1 MRTPKTKMPL
11 TRIPADA
18 MKCIRSW
25 PRLGVFTL
33 SPRSRAMIS
42 GRVER
47 HDRTATSSA
56 ATAAASS
63 AALIMIAT
71 APTPGIAGKDSGV
84 SLGKQECDNSA

>member
-1 MRTPKTKMPL
+1 
-11 TRIPADA
+11 
-18 MKCIRSW
+18 
-25 PRLGVFTL
+25 
-33 SPRSRAMIS
+33 MIS